1 MRLEVRGEGLE
12 VRGEE
17 GPIILNILI
26 PPIIPTPPQISIQK
40 SLS

>member
-1 MRLEVRGEGLE
+1 MRLEGERLE